1 MMPQPM
7 TFPNVVGTS
16 GEALSPEASP
26 LPPLDVEARV
36 AAFRCY
42 FMNGDRI
49 LDVHTH
55 ECADDAEV
63 ILKGWQL
70 LGSTP
75 EHPAIEI
82 WEGKRLVARLNR

>member
-1 MMPQPM
+1 M
-7 TFPNVVGTS
+7 
-16 GEALSPEASP
+16 
-26 LPPLDVEARV
+26 

-42 FMNGDRI
+42 FMNGDKI

-63 ILKGWQL
+63 ILKGWAL
-70 LGSTP
+70 LNSKP
-75 EHPAIEI
+75 EHPSVEI